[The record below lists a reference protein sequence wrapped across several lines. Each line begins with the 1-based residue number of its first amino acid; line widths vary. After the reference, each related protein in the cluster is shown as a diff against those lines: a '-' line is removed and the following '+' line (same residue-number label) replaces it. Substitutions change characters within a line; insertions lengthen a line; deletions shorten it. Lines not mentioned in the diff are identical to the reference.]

1 MLRLWL
7 IFGISALAIIISGT
21 KLSEYGDIIAVK
33 TGVGEA
39 LVGGILIAAATSL
52 PELITSSSSALF
64 EAPNIAIGNLF
75 GSNTF
80 NLMILAVADLFHGP
94 GPFLLKVH
102 TRHILSSLLGILLS
116 GLALFFMLANYV
128 TSFQFSIYNVGLG
141 AIIILITYIVGARL
155 TYFYEKKRDIEEK
168 EEEVLDL
175 GVSLQQASFGFAV
188 SALVIVIA
196 GVALSY
202 SGDKIAAM
210 TALNQT
216 FMGTI
221 LVAAATSLPEVVA
234 AISAIRINAY
244 DMAVGNVFGSNIFN
258 MTVIFAA
265 DIAYAGGPILSSVSL
280 AHGLTALLG
289 LILASIATIGL
300 FYRSEK
306 TFLNIGWDAI
316 SIIII
321 YFFGAYLLFQL
332 GINF

>member
-1 MLRLWL
+1 MLNLWL

-64 EAPNIAIGNLF
+64 DAPNIAIGNLF

-116 GLALFFMLANYV
+116 ALALFFMLANYV
-128 TSFQFSIYNVGLG
+128 TTFQFSIYNIGLG
-141 AIIILITYIVGARL
+141 AIIILITYIFGARL
-155 TYFYEKKRDIEEK
+155 TYYYEKKRDVEEK

-175 GVSLQQASFGFAV
+175 GISLRKAALGFAL

-265 DIAYAGGPILSSVSL
+265 DVAYGGGPILSSISL

-316 SIIII
+316 SIIVI
-321 YFFGAYLLFQL
+321 YFFGAYLLFQI

>member
-1 MLRLWL
+1 MLNLWL
-7 IFGISALAIIISGT
+7 IFLFSALAIIISGT
-21 KLSEYGDIIAVK
+21 KLSEYGDVIAVK
-33 TGVGEA
+33 TGIGEA

-52 PELITSSSSALF
+52 PELITSSSSAMLD
-64 EAPNIAIGNLF
+64 APNIAIGNLF

-80 NLMILAVADLFHGP
+80 NLMILAAADLFHGP

-116 GLALFFMLANYV
+116 GLALFFMLANHL
-128 TSFQFSIYNVGLG
+128 TTLEFRIFNVGLG
-141 AIIILITYIVGARL
+141 SIIIFISYVFGARL
-155 TYFYEKKRDIEEK
+155 TYYYDKKNNIDEQ
-168 EEEVLDL
+168 EEEILDS
-175 GVSLQQASFGFAV
+175 GISTQQAIIKFLIAAF
-188 SALVIVIA
+188 VIVVA

-202 SGDKIAAM
+202 SGDKIATR

-234 AISAIRINAY
+234 AIGAIRINAY

-258 MTVIFAA
+258 MTIILVA
-265 DIAYAGGPILSSVSL
+265 DLAYVGDPILSSVSL

-306 TFLNIGWDAI
+306 TFLSIGWDAI
-316 SIIII
+316 SIILI
-321 YFFGAYLLFQL
+321 YFFGAYLLFHI
-332 GINF
+332 GIKF

>member
-1 MLRLWL
+1 MINLWL
-7 IFGISALAIIISGT
+7 IFLVSALAIIISGT
-21 KLSEYGDIIAVK
+21 KLAEYGDVIAVR
-33 TGVGEA
+33 TGIGEA

-52 PELITSSSSALF
+52 PELITSSSSSFLG
-64 EAPNIAIGNLF
+64 APNIAIGNLF

-80 NLMILAVADLFHGP
+80 NLMILAAADLFHGP

-128 TSFQFSIYNVGLG
+128 TAFKFDIWGVGLG
-141 AIIILITYIVGARL
+141 SIIILIAYIAGARL
-155 TYFYEKKRDIEEK
+155 TYYYEKKRDIAEQ
-168 EEEVLDL
+168 EEEIINS
-175 GVSLQQASFGFAV
+175 GISLEKAVFGFV
-188 SALVIVIA
+188 ISALFIVVA

-202 SGDKIAAM
+202 SGDKLAQL

-234 AISAIRINAY
+234 AIGAIRINAY

-265 DIAYAGGPILSSVSL
+265 DLAYSGDAILSSISL

-306 TFLNIGWDAI
+306 TFLNVGWDSI
-316 SIIII
+316 SIILI
-321 YFFGAYLLFQL
+321 YFFGVYLLFQL